1 MLCGSLLFRTFPKVE
16 KLLTGLKHT
25 NVAEGA
31 KNEVKKKTKNKNK
44 ISPKYL
50 ADLMSAVFEEYQL

>member
-16 KLLTGLKHT
+16 KLWTGLKHT

-31 KNEVKKKTKNKNK
+31 KNEVKKKKTKNK